1 MSAAPRAAAPA
12 AEIGTPTS
20 SRRRSRTLGEAIR
33 ALAPPYLLLLPTM
46 VVLVGVLAWPLWWLG
61 RISFEHYGLE
71 ELIAHRGV
79 WTGLDNYRHIL
90 GDGEFWRIVRADGRR
105 SPP

>member
-20 SRRRSRTLGEAIR
+20 SRRRSRTPGEAVR
-33 ALAPPYLLLLPTM
+33 AFAPPYLLLLPTL

-61 RISFEHYGLE
+61 RISFEHYGLA

-79 WTGLDNYRHIL
+79 
-90 GDGEFWRIVRADGRR
+90 
-105 SPP
+105 

>member
-20 SRRRSRTLGEAIR
+20 SRRPSRTFGEAIR
-33 ALAPPYLLLLPTM
+33 AVAPPYLLLLPTM

-71 ELIAHRGV
+71 ELIAHRG
-79 WTGLDNYRHIL
+79 
-90 GDGEFWRIVRADGRR
+90 IVDRARQLPAHPRR
-105 SPP
+105 R